1 MAPEK
6 KGGRRHVPH
15 RTCVGCRQV
24 LAKRA
29 MVRVVRTADGVR
41 LDPTGKANGRGAYL
55 HEARSCWQAGLRGAL
70 EKALRAELSDVDR
83 EALVLHMNSLPDEH

>member
-29 MVRVVRTADGVR
+29 MVRIVRTEDGVH

-55 HEARSCWQAGLRGAL
+55 HESRSCWQAGLRGGL
-70 EKALRAELSDVDR
+70 EHALRTRLSEEDR
-83 EALVLHMNSLPDEH
+83 ATLVQHMNSLPDEQ